1 MNGQERAGMQV
12 IHPFEPVADKKSRIL
27 ILGSFPSVK
36 SRETGFYYGHKQ
48 NRFWK
53 VMAQILQC
61 TVPQTTEEKRDMLLI
76 HSVAVW
82 DILKSCDIN
91 GSSDASIR
99 NPVPNDIAGL
109 IDKTNIAAV
118 FFNGKTAYGVYQ
130 KYSPQL
136 AVPTHVLPSTS
147 PANAVYSLE
156 RLCDIWKNEIAPFMK

>member
-1 MNGQERAGMQV
+1 MQV
-12 IHPFEPVADKKSRIL
+12 VHPFEPIADNNSRIL

-36 SRETGFYYGHKQ
+36 SRETQFYYGHKQ

-61 TVPQTTEEKRDMLLI
+61 AAPQTVEEKRTMLLT
-76 HSVAVW
+76 HGVAVW

-109 IDKTNIAAV
+109 VGKTNIAAV
-118 FFNGKTAYGVYQ
+118 FFNGKTAYSVYQ
-130 KYSPQL
+130 RYSPQM
-136 AVPTHVLPSTS
+136 AVPVQVLPSTS
-147 PANAVYSLE
+147 PANAAYSLE
-156 RLCDIWKNEIAPFMK
+156 RLCDSWGKEMAKFL

>member
-1 MNGQERAGMQV
+1 MRV
-12 IHPFEPVADKKSRIL
+12 IHPFEPVADQNSRIL

-61 TVPQTTEEKRDMLLI
+61 AVSQTVAEKRAMLLT
-76 HSVAVW
+76 HGVAVW
-82 DILKSCDIN
+82 DSLKSCDIE

-109 IDKTNIAAV
+109 IDKTGIAAV
-118 FFNGKTAYGVYQ
+118 FFNGKAAYNVYQ
-130 KYSPQL
+130 KYSPMV
-136 AVPTHVLPSTS
+136 AVPTQVLPSTS
-147 PANAVYSLE
+147 PANAAYSLE
-156 RLCDIWKNEIAPFMK
+156 RLCGIWKKELEPFMKC